1 MGKRSRPRL
10 GASTAHWPTGRR
22 IAVLA
27 AVLAVLLAVA
37 AYLTQRATSQDA
49 GPSSRPTASVSS
61 PADRSG
67 KPAGPSPGPGAGAG
81 AVSPPPHLAD
91 PLAYG
96 RAAAVML
103 WSYDTR
109 TTTRDQQL
117 VGMHAWM
124 TSETKYTDWASIK
137 AQVPDPL
144 LWSRMGDNAQYATA
158 TVTESHFPSAFKQA
172 LAEDPAALSEAYIYA
187 VTVTGKQSITWKNG
201 GGGAEDRSVTLAVQC
216 RPSTDCALVAIAP
229 NTAP

>member
-1 MGKRSRPRL
+1 MGKRSRPRV
-10 GASTAHWPTGRR
+10 GPSVSHWPTGRR
-22 IAVLA
+22 VAVLA
-27 AVLAVLLAVA
+27 AVLAILLTVAGIA
-37 AYLTQRATSQDA
+37 AYLTQHGTGRDT
-49 GPSSRPTASVSS
+49 GPTARPPASAS
-61 PADRSG
+61 PPAASQPGKTASTSG
-67 KPAGPSPGPGAGAG
+67 TG
-81 AVSPPPHLAD
+81 AVSPPPRLAD
-91 PLAYG
+91 PLAYA

-109 TTTRDQQL
+109 ATTRDQQL
-117 VGMHAWM
+117 AGMHAWM
-124 TSETKYTDWASIK
+124 TAETKYTDWASIQ

-158 TVTESHFPSAFKQA
+158 TVAEAHFPSAFKQA
-172 LAEDPAALSEAYIYA
+172 LAEDPAALTEAYIYA
-187 VTVTGKQSITWKNG
+187 VTVTGKQSIAWKDG

>member
-10 GASTAHWPTGRR
+10 GALASHWSTGRR
-22 IAVLA
+22 VAFLA
-27 AVLAVLLAVA
+27 AVLAVLLAGAGFA
-37 AYLTQRATSQDA
+37 AYVTTGGGRGAAPADEPSA
-49 GPSSRPTASVSS
+49 SGPSARPGTSVPASGT
-61 PADRSG
+61 PTG
-67 KPAGPSPGPGAGAG
+67 T
-81 AVSPPPHLAD
+81 VSPPPRLSD

-109 TTTRDQQL
+109 ATSRDQQL
-117 VGMHAWM
+117 AGMHAWM
-124 TSETKYTDWASIK
+124 TTETKYTDWTSIQ

-144 LWSRMGDNAQYATA
+144 LWSRMHDQAQYATA
-158 TVTESHFPSAFKQA
+158 TVSASRFPSAFKQA
-172 LAEDPAALSEAYIYA
+172 LAEAPAALTEAYIYA
-187 VTVTGKQSITWKNG
+187 VTVTGKQTIAWKDG

-216 RPSTDCALVAIAP
+216 RPSADCALVAIAP